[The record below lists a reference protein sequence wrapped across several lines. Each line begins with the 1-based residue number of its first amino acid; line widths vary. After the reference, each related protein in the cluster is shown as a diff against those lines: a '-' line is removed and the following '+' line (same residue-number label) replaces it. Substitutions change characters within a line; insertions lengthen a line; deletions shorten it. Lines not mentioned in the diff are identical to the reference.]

1 MKTRLICTYR
11 LYPDRNI
18 YDIEVI
24 GETEQDAF
32 IQLLAE
38 VGSYLTSEEI
48 EDNNMSVDEIVEKL
62 ITMNGDGCDF
72 IMYLKNESTGDIY
85 FDDEYED
92 DEEYDEEYDEEFD
105 EDGEEYE
112 DDEEY

>member
-1 MKTRLICTYR
+1 METRLVCTYES
-11 LYPDRNI
+11 YPDGNI

-24 GETEQDAF
+24 GEDEQDAF

-38 VGSYLTSEEI
+38 VGSYLTPEEI

-72 IMYLKNESTGDIY
+72 IIYLKNDTTGDIY

-92 DEEYDEEYDEEFD
+92 DEEYDEEFD
-105 EDGEEYE
+105 E
-112 DDEEY
+112 DDEEYEYDEEY

>member
-1 MKTRLICTYR
+1 MKTRLICTYES
-11 LYPDRNI
+11 YPDGNI
-18 YDIEVI
+18 YDVEVI
-24 GETEQDAF
+24 GKTEQDAF
-32 IQLLAE
+32 IKLLDE

-92 DEEYDEEYDEEFD
+92 DEEFDEEFD

-112 DDEEY
+112 DDEDGEE